1 VSLTDTLRKTMILN
15 MDSRVKKKTVRTLL
29 IGLTVICFVILVYLL
44 VFLRLSGFWTTNYYT
59 TIYFSPV
66 KFREIMAGMTRQE
79 VRDIAGPPFHR
90 RRMTSACYW
99 IYSLPL
105 RPEKAYKKFEVVFD
119 NDSKEVIRS
128 SMTID
133 RLSWDPKTEQW
144 IELSSPKPT
153 SPWKISH
160 FDYQMIQGEAPNIEG
175 KSQNAYLIQ
184 IMATWCGPCSKGRV
198 RIEKLLREDLSDIPI
213 QLLLISVDESRR
225 ILREYLDNNQI
236 TTPVAWDPNNELSE
250 PMSEKLI
257 PRYLVLKG
265 KTLYPFEFA
274 HYTGESEEYYDD
286 LAWFIR
292 CYANIVPGQK
302 NEDAILPSN

>member
-1 VSLTDTLRKTMILN
+1 MILN
-15 MDSRVKKKTVRTLL
+15 MDGRIKKKTVRTLL
-29 IGLTVICFVILVYLL
+29 IGLIVICFVIF
-44 VFLRLSGFWTTNYYT
+44 VFLRSRGFWTNNYFT
-59 TIYFSPV
+59 TSYFCPDT
-66 KFREIMAGMTRQE
+66 FNEIKMGMTQHE

-133 RLSWDPKTEQW
+133 RLSWDPKTEHW

-153 SPWKISH
+153 LPWKIAH
-160 FDYQMIQGEAPNIEG
+160 FDYPMIQGETPPIEG
-175 KSQNAYLIQ
+175 KSRNAYLIQ
-184 IMATWCGPCSKGRV
+184 IMATWCGPCSKGRI

-213 QLLLISVDESRR
+213 QLLLISVDKNQR
-225 ILREYLDNNQI
+225 ILQEYLNNNQI

-250 PMSEKLI
+250 PMSKKLI

-274 HYTGESEEYYDD
+274 HYSGESEEYYDD
-286 LAWFIR
+286 LVWFIR
-292 CYANIVPGQK
+292 RHANIVPGQK
-302 NEDAILPSN
+302 D